1 MAIGSRRRW
10 CRLGRGLIEIAF
22 AKVVGNLKEAE
33 GSRLLRGTISR
44 AGPGSRL
51 TRMNRRG
58 GSDGERGASRS
69 VPVGIESLARRA
81 DIGADDPL
89 GNARRVTAV
98 RSCSPGGGQ

>member
-22 AKVVGNLKEAE
+22 AKVVGNLKEAV

-44 AGPGSRL
+44 TGPGSRL

-58 GSDGERGASRS
+58 GSDGERGASRG
-69 VPVGIESLARRA
+69 VPRGIESLARRA
-81 DIGADDPL
+81 DISAGDPL
-89 GNARRVTAV
+89 VNAGRVTAV
-98 RSCSPGGGQ
+98 RSYVHSGGQ